1 MTEIPS
7 RHLGR
12 EFLPGDILFRE
23 GETGDVMYVIQSGAV
38 RISKN
43 VGGQEKLLTIL
54 GPGEFFGEMALLNG
68 KPRTATATVIDPTR
82 CLVIDSRTLE
92 EMVAKNAEISLR
104 LIKKLAKRLD
114 SADSLI
120 EVLLHRDPKARV
132 LMALSRHAEAFGEDH
147 EGAIRVRTTT
157 LEIARE
163 VAVDE
168 RLALEMMGRIRRLG
182 IAEEVDGAIVVTDL
196 VRLRDFLEFLE
207 TVRPPDPSSIPA
219 PGPWSTP
226 VPSVS
231 SLSFDAPD
239 LTSAIDPSKERH

>member
-1 MTEIPS
+1 MSDLPAT
-7 RHLGR
+7 RLGR
-12 EFLPGDILFRE
+12 EFSPGDVLFRE
-23 GETGDVMYVIQSGAV
+23 GEVGDVMYVIQSGTV

-43 VGGQEKLLTIL
+43 IGGHDKLLAIL
-54 GPGEFFGEMALLNG
+54 GAGEFFGEMALLNG
-68 KPRTATATVIDPTR
+68 KPRTATATATDPTR
-82 CLVIDSRTLE
+82 CLVIDSRRLE

-132 LMALSRHAEAFGEDH
+132 LLALSRHAESFGEECD
-147 EGAIRVRTTT
+147 EGVRVRTTT
-157 LEIARE
+157 REIAQE

-182 IAEEVDGAIVVTDL
+182 IAREEAGSIYVTDV

-207 TVRPPDPSSIPA
+207 TVRPPDPSSPPNE
-219 PGPWSTP
+219 PGS
-226 VPSVS
+226 
-231 SLSFDAPD
+231 
-239 LTSAIDPSKERH
+239 

>member
-1 MTEIPS
+1 MTDFPAP
-7 RHLGR
+7 RLGR

-23 GETGDVMYVIQSGAV
+23 GEAGDIMYVIQSGAV

-43 VGGQEKLLTIL
+43 VGGTEKLLTIL

-82 CLVIDSRTLE
+82 CLVIDSRKLE

-132 LMALSRHAEAFGEDH
+132 LLALSRHAEAFGE
-147 EGAIRVRTTT
+147 ECPQGLRVRTTT
-157 LEIARE
+157 REIANE

-168 RLALEMMGRIRRLG
+168 RLAGEMMHRIRRLG
-182 IAEEVDGAIVVTDL
+182 IAEEEGGAIIVTDL
-196 VRLRDFLEFLE
+196 TRLRDFLEFLE
-207 TVRPPDPSSIPA
+207 TVRPPDPS
-219 PGPWSTP
+219 
-226 VPSVS
+226 VPPS
-231 SLSFDAPD
+231 SLPGSS
-239 LTSAIDPSKERH
+239 T